1 MNTLHEIRIK
11 NANRLI
17 IGHLNVNSLRNKFEM
32 LEELIKDK
40 IDIFLISETK
50 LDSSFPS
57 GQFVIKGYST
67 PFRLDRNQ
75 NGGGLLLYV
84 REDIPCKILKEYTPE
99 KPIENLFVEIN
110 LRSRKWLLSCSYNP
124 KTNLIADYLH
134 CIGRGIDF
142 YYSKNDNFV
151 VLGDL
156 NKEVSNSFMEQF
168 CASYN
173 LKSLIKEPT
182 CFKSVDNPSCID
194 LILTNHLKCFQNS
207 GIYETGIS
215 DFHRLT
221 CTVLKTYFHK
231 AKPRIIKY
239 RDYKHFDNN
248 DFKDLQIFL
257 K

>member
-1 MNTLHEIRIK
+1 
-11 NANRLI
+11 
-17 IGHLNVNSLRNKFEM
+17 M

-124 KTNLIADYLH
+124 KTNLIVDHLR

-142 YYSKNDNFV
+142 YSSKYDNFV

-156 NKEVSNSFMEQF
+156 STEVSNSFMEQF
-168 CASYN
+168 CASYS
-173 LKSLIKEPT
+173 LKSLIKEST
-182 CFKSVDNPSCID
+182 CFKRVDNQSCVDD
-194 LILTNHLKCFQNS
+194 L
-207 GIYETGIS
+207 
-215 DFHRLT
+215 
-221 CTVLKTYFHK
+221 V
-231 AKPRIIKY
+231 
-239 RDYKHFDNN
+239 
-248 DFKDLQIFL
+248 
-257 K
+257 